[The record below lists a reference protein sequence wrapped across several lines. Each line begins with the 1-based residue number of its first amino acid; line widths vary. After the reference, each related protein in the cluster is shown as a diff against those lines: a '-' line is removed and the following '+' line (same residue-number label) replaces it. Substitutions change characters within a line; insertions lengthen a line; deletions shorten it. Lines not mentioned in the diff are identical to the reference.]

1 MVSAKRAAGD
11 LLKWSAAR
19 MAGKDGWTD
28 KVTIEHEGQ
37 GSFIEALK
45 AINTADGLQEV
56 RARDGEQASAKG
68 KASLH

>member
-1 MVSAKRAAGD
+1 
-11 LLKWSAAR
+11 

-37 GSFIEALK
+37 RPRFIEALK
-45 AINTADGLQEV
+45 AINTTDGLQEV
-56 RARDGEQASAKG
+56 RARDSEQAATKG